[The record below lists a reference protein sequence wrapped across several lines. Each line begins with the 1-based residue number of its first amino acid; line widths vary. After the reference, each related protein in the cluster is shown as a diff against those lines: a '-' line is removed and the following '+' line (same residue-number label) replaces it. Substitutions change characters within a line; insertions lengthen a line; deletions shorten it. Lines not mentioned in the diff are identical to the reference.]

1 MFMAVIYKGFKDA
14 GLRDLVIQSDLLAEG
29 SVDQAFSGKMY
40 SRGFRVYKLTY
51 EVLFSLFL
59 DAMEGFHKDDCW
71 NSSFIEDGKTRVE
84 EDLAKNV

>member
-1 MFMAVIYKGFKDA
+1 MLDTFHTIIMFMAVIYKGFKDA

-51 EVLFSLFL
+51 EVLFFFVF
-59 DAMEGFHKDDCW
+59 GCHGRFP
-71 NSSFIEDGKTRVE
+71 RR
-84 EDLAKNV
+84 